1 MRGYQIP
8 DSGRTGKGV
17 PVVNFLNLDKEEK
30 IITFLACDEYPEN
43 EYLFFVSRNGVVKR
57 TGLRE
62 FASIHAN
69 GKIAV
74 GLKPGDDL
82 LDVKKT
88 NGEAFISLASSE
100 GKLCDFKEEEVRAMG
115 RTAAGVKGIDM
126 PEGEN
131 VVGVTSSMEG
141 NLILVL
147 TSKGFGKMSYAVDTD
162 IEQEDGTIRHY
173 DGYRLTHR
181 GAKGVTTVKVTP
193 KNGKLVAVRAVNGD
207 EDLMVITNKGIII
220 RTPLSEVKVAGRN
233 TQGVK
238 IINLEQGQKVASIS
252 IVPHEE
258 PGEGGEEEF
267 VEDEE
272 AEGAPAD
279 DAVVT
284 PDDVI

>member
-1 MRGYQIP
+1 
-8 DSGRTGKGV
+8 
-17 PVVNFLNLDKEEK
+17 
-30 IITFLACDEYPEN
+30 
-43 EYLFFVSRNGVVKR
+43 
-57 TGLRE
+57 
-62 FASIHAN
+62 
-69 GKIAV
+69 
-74 GLKPGDDL
+74 
-82 LDVKKT
+82 
-88 NGEAFISLASSE
+88 
-100 GKLCDFKEEEVRAMG
+100 
-115 RTAAGVKGIDM
+115 
-126 PEGEN
+126 
-131 VVGVTSSMEG
+131 MEG

-162 IEQEDGTIRHY
+162 IEQEDGTVRHY